1 MKQELVQLTK
11 FQWDNIMA
19 EYHIRIAH
27 DYFMEIFIR
36 TPEKSKAHL
45 QAASIIKRLNNIH
58 INFEAVL
65 QLTDPKW
72 GVEDQDN
79 ANARMRGAAEVD
91 AFMYT
96 ANEQDR
102 KEILDLITK
111 RTLARANKFKENAG
125 K

>member
-1 MKQELVQLTK
+1 MTQDLIQLTQY
-11 FQWDNIMA
+11 QWSSIMA
-19 EYHIRIAH
+19 EYHIRVSH
-27 DYFMEIFIR
+27 DYFMEVYLNS
-36 TPEKSKAHL
+36 PEKSKART

-79 ANARMRGAAEVD
+79 ANARMRGAAEID

-125 K
+125 

>member
-1 MKQELVQLTK
+1 MKQDLVQLTP
-11 FQWDNIMA
+11 FQWDNIMG
-19 EYHIRIAH
+19 EYHIRVAH
-27 DYFMEIFIR
+27 DYFMEVFR
-36 TPEKSKAHL
+36 NSPEKSKAHT
-45 QAASIIKRLNNIH
+45 QSASIIKRLNNIH

-72 GVEDQDN
+72 NVEDQDN
-79 ANARMRGAAEVD
+79 ANARMRGAAEID

-125 K
+125 